1 MGYGKSPLFFNGIGI
16 RKMKILHPFHEI
28 LFRNP
33 MPDTGVPAKFLP
45 DGRGH
50 DSVIIMSRINQGF
63 RRKTEKFF
71 MNALIQHPG
80 ITLLKIGPPTTSD
93 EQRIPTEKHPI
104 QQETHASGSMSRC
117 GKSLNAE
124 STETQFLSVF
134 QKNLSCFRAGPPSD
148 GGLCFSGFSQ
158 FLRS

>member
-1 MGYGKSPLFFNGIGI
+1 
-16 RKMKILHPFHEI
+16 MKFLHLLHEI

-45 DGRGH
+45 DGRDH
-50 DSVIIMSRINQGF
+50 DSVIIMSWINQGF

-80 ITLLKIGPPTTSD
+80 ITLLEIGPPTTSD
-93 EQRIPTEKHPI
+93 EQRIPAEKYPF
-104 QQETHASGSMSRC
+104 QLENHASGSMPRC

-124 STETQFLSVF
+124 NTEAQFLSVF
-134 QKNLSCFRAGPPSD
+134 KKNRSCCRAGPPSD
-148 GGLCFSGFSQ
+148 GGLCTSGFSK

>member
-1 MGYGKSPLFFNGIGI
+1 
-16 RKMKILHPFHEI
+16 MKFLHPFHEI

-33 MPDTGVPAKFLP
+33 MPDTGVPAKFFP
-45 DGRGH
+45 DGRDH

-63 RRKTEKFF
+63 RRKTENFF

-93 EQRIPTEKHPI
+93 EQRIPAEKHPF
-104 QQETHASGSMSRC
+104 QLETHASGSMSRC

-134 QKNLSCFRAGPPSD
+134 QKNRSCCRAGPPPMAVCAPGVSAN
-148 GGLCFSGFSQ
+148 FSAPD
-158 FLRS
+158 